1 MSERERQRQ
10 GRRRGPRPSDAA
22 IVGMGAVFPGAADL
36 AAYRRNLFSGAD
48 CIGDVPPQ
56 RWDPEVY
63 YHPDGAA
70 GPVAGDRFYCRRG
83 GFVDGLAAFDPTR
96 FGIMPAAV
104 EGAEPD
110 QMLALQ
116 ATAEAV
122 ADAGGEGRLP
132 ADRSRIGV
140 VLGRGGFM
148 GVATAR
154 LDQRVRTAHQ
164 VAQTLRELA
173 PELGERRIAEVRAAF
188 QDALGPERPD
198 ASIGLVPSFTAA
210 RTANRMD
217 FRGPAY
223 TLDAACASSLLAVDQ
238 AVGLLAA
245 GRCDVVVAGAVHHCH
260 IATLW
265 SVFTQ
270 LRALSPSERIRPFD
284 RRADG
289 TLLSEGTGVV
299 LLKRLA
305 DARRDGDRVY
315 AVVRGTGVDG
325 DGRAASLMSPLVA
338 GQVRA
343 LERAWREAGLDPREP
358 GALGLLEAHGTGT
371 PVGDAAELDTLARV
385 FGPPRPGEGP
395 GIGFGSVKS
404 MLGHTMQASGM
415 AGLIKAAL
423 AVHEGVLPPTLHLE
437 EPHPDLARTR
447 MRPVTAAEPWERGA
461 TPRRA
466 GVNAFGFGGINAHV
480 VLEEAPAADRPAVLP
495 VRRFLPSA
503 GPAAPVG
510 TPGAP
515 GGVLL
520 LAAESPAG
528 LSALLAADAP
538 VSGGEGPC
546 RLAVFGPTPQRLA
559 LAAKAVAR
567 GRAWRGRGDVWFT
580 PEPLGGRVA
589 FLFPG
594 LEPEFAPVLDD
605 VADRLGFPRPRLGR
619 GDGLVERAL
628 DAVATG
634 RFLARVLP
642 ALGIEADVLAGHSL
656 GEWAAMVAAGLYPQ
670 EAADTF
676 LDSLRPGSLRVPD
689 LVYAALGCGAERARA
704 ALHGLERVV
713 VSHDNCP
720 HQSVICG
727 EPDQVAAAVGRLR
740 GEGVLGQELP
750 FRSGF
755 HTPMWEPYLGQVRA
769 AFARLPLRAGSVP
782 VWSATT
788 CAPFPSGEREVRE
801 LVVRHLLEPVRFRE
815 LTLRLYEEEGVRSF
829 VTLGPGSLPGF
840 AEDTLRDRPH
850 LSVPCSS
857 PRLQGL
863 ASLSRA
869 CAALWA
875 EGHAPRWEL
884 LLPSGGS
891 SGTAPGPSSA
901 IPSEAGP
908 GPTPAAP
915 AETGPGPTPAGAAE
929 AGPGPTP
936 GGAAEA
942 GPGPT
947 PDAPAQPIPTPT
959 PAGAAEAGPGST
971 PGGAAGTGNA
981 RPAPS
986 ATRPAAATRTASRGR
1001 AVPLDLGSPLV
1012 RLGETARAKLGGLLS
1027 TAPAPMAPAL
1037 PGAAVPGPA
1046 LPGAP
1051 VPRAAVPGALPGA
1064 AVPGAAVPGPALPG
1078 AAVPGAAVPRA
1089 AIPGA
1094 AAQEAPAGTR
1104 PVLLSALDAVL
1115 DDTRSAARSVTG
1127 AWAAGGSAPAPSG
1140 PVPRPSGSVPQP
1152 AGSVPGP
1159 SSPSLGPAGPL
1170 PTPTQTGP
1178 WPDRFAPEPSG
1189 SAPRPAGSFPGP
1201 AGSTQGPARSAQGPA
1216 STDPRPAR
1224 PVQGPTGTAPA
1235 PAGSTPR
1242 PAGPLPTPAQTGPW
1256 PDRFAPEPSGSA
1268 PRHTG
1273 SAPRPADPAPASR
1286 HPGPGPAGSGSG
1298 PGGLLPQ
1305 AGTGARAGSGGG
1317 AGRATGRGVLRL
1329 SLAALPYVRDHC
1341 VYLQPDGWPEDSDRF
1356 PVVPMT
1362 TMLELAADAARR
1374 YAPRGAPVTGFED
1387 VRALRWLPVEP
1398 ALDVEVVV
1406 RAEGP
1411 GRIRVGIG
1419 EYASAVVLCGGR
1431 YEGPPAPDTTPLR
1444 DPGPAPVSAA
1454 ALYRDRWMFH
1464 GPRFAAVHEVRTV
1477 AEDGIEGVVRALPD
1491 PGALLDA
1498 AGQLFGHWM
1507 QLRLPVDRLVFPATV
1522 DRIRFYGPPPAL
1534 GELLRTT
1541 ARVREVRDVTVR
1553 GDIELCRAGG
1563 TVWARVE
1570 GWTYRRFGADE
1581 RVWPMKFTPEV
1592 CGIGEPQPGGW
1603 CLARRRWSDP
1613 ASQELV
1619 MRRYLGAA
1627 EREAYGRLSPRARA
1641 PWLLGRIAAKDALR
1655 QVLWDGG
1662 AGPVF
1667 PAEVPV
1673 GNDAAGRP
1681 LALGPLT
1688 RGFRLTIAHK
1698 DRIAVALAGPGGRA
1712 VGIDVETVTADPDA
1726 LVRIALGP
1734 GELRLAEGLA
1744 AAGGTGLPAALTAL
1758 WCAKEAAAK
1767 AEGGGLG
1774 GRPREW
1780 RVSGDPDGDG
1790 LLVRSPA
1797 GRPYPVRTTLLGSA
1811 PLDHVVA
1818 WTGRGTA
1825 AGAPFDLTETHH
1837 GI

>member
-1 MSERERQRQ
+1 MSEL
-10 GRRRGPRPSDAA
+10 RRGPRPTDAA

-36 AAYRRNLFSGAD
+36 AAYRRNLLAGTDS
-48 CIGDVPPQ
+48 ISEVPAG

-63 YHPDGAA
+63 YDPDGAA
-70 GPVAGDRFYCRRG
+70 GPAVGDRFYCRRG

-110 QMLALQ
+110 QMLALH
-116 ATAEAV
+116 ATAEAI
-122 ADAGGEGRLP
+122 ADAGGEDRLP

-164 VAQTLRELA
+164 LAQTLRELA
-173 PELGERRIAEVRAAF
+173 PELGERRIAQVRSAF

-210 RTANRMD
+210 RTANRLD

-238 AVGLLAA
+238 AVGLLSG
-245 GRCDVVVAGAVHHCH
+245 GRCDAVVAGAVHHCH

-305 DARRDGDRVY
+305 DAERDGDRIY
-315 AVVRGTGVDG
+315 AVIRGTGVAG

-343 LERAWREAGLDPREP
+343 LERAWREAGLDPRAP

-371 PVGDAAELDTLARV
+371 PVGDAAELDTLAQV
-385 FGPPRPGEGP
+385 FGPPERGGFDGR

-437 EPHPDLARTR
+437 EPHADLARTR
-447 MRPVTAAEPWERGA
+447 MRPVTAAEPWERGPM
-461 TPRRA
+461 PRRA

-480 VLEEAPAADRPAVLP
+480 VLEEAPAASAASAPAGRPSAP
-495 VRRFLPSA
+495 VRRFLPLGA
-503 GPAAPVG
+503 PAAPVG
-510 TPGAP
+510 GAAR
-515 GGVLL
+515 GDVLL
-520 LAAESPAG
+520 LAADSTAELAERLASATARATDSGTPAPGSPGSYGPGA
-528 LSALLAADAP
+528 
-538 VSGGEGPC
+538 GPC
-546 RLAVFGPTPQRLA
+546 RLAVLGPTPQRLA
-559 LAAKAVAR
+559 LAAKVVAR
-567 GRAWRGRGDVWFT
+567 GRPWRGRGDVWFT

-594 LEPEFAPVLDD
+594 LEPEFAPVVDD
-605 VADRLGFPRPRLGR
+605 VADRLGLARPRLTR
-619 GDGLVERAL
+619 GESLVERAL
-628 DAVATG
+628 DALATG
-634 RFLARVLP
+634 RFFARALP
-642 ALGIEADVLAGHSL
+642 GLGIEADVLAGHSL
-656 GEWAAMVAAGLYPQ
+656 GEWAAMVAAGMYPQ

-676 LDSLRPGSLRVPD
+676 LDSLRPGSLKVPD
-689 LVYAALGCGAERARA
+689 LVYAALGCGAHRAEA
-704 ALHGLERVV
+704 ALHGLDRVV

-720 HQSVICG
+720 HQSVVCG
-727 EPDQVAAAVGRLR
+727 DPDQVAAVVERLR

-769 AFARLPLRAGSVP
+769 AFARLPLRAGGLP

-788 CAPFPSGEREVRE
+788 CEPFPAAPDEVRD

-815 LTLRLYEEEGVRSF
+815 LTLRLYEEEGVRAF

-840 AEDTLRDRPH
+840 VEDTLRERPH
-850 LSVPCSS
+850 LSVSTSS
-857 PRLQGL
+857 PRLPGL
-863 ASLSRA
+863 ASLSRT

-875 EGHAPRWEL
+875 EGHAPRWDRL
-884 LLPSGGS
+884 FPADS
-891 SGTAPGPSSA
+891 PG
-901 IPSEAGP
+901 
-908 GPTPAAP
+908 PAAP
-915 AETGPGPTPAGAAE
+915 AG
-929 AGPGPTP
+929 
-936 GGAAEA
+936 
-942 GPGPT
+942 
-947 PDAPAQPIPTPT
+947 
-959 PAGAAEAGPGST
+959 
-971 PGGAAGTGNA
+971 
-981 RPAPS
+981 
-986 ATRPAAATRTASRGR
+986 PAAAAPAARGR
-1001 AVPLDLGSPLV
+1001 AMQLDLGSPLV
-1012 RLGETARAKLGGLLS
+1012 RLGEAARTALGGLVPP
-1027 TAPAPMAPAL
+1027 APA
-1037 PGAAVPGPA
+1037 
-1046 LPGAP
+1046 
-1051 VPRAAVPGALPGA
+1051 
-1064 AVPGAAVPGPALPG
+1064 
-1078 AAVPGAAVPRA
+1078 
-1089 AIPGA
+1089 GA
-1094 AAQEAPAGTR
+1094 AAIQAAQAPSAGPR

-1115 DDTRSAARSVTG
+1115 DDTRAAVRHVTEAWSAGHPPASAA
-1127 AWAAGGSAPAPSG
+1127 AA
-1140 PVPRPSGSVPQP
+1140 
-1152 AGSVPGP
+1152 
-1159 SSPSLGPAGPL
+1159 
-1170 PTPTQTGP
+1170 
-1178 WPDRFAPEPSG
+1178 
-1189 SAPRPAGSFPGP
+1189 
-1201 AGSTQGPARSAQGPA
+1201 
-1216 STDPRPAR
+1216 
-1224 PVQGPTGTAPA
+1224 
-1235 PAGSTPR
+1235 
-1242 PAGPLPTPAQTGPW
+1242 
-1256 PDRFAPEPSGSA
+1256 
-1268 PRHTG
+1268 
-1273 SAPRPADPAPASR
+1273 
-1286 HPGPGPAGSGSG
+1286 GPGPHGS
-1298 PGGLLPQ
+1298 
-1305 AGTGARAGSGGG
+1305 
-1317 AGRATGRGVLRL
+1317 GRATGKHTLHV

-1374 YAPRGAPVTGFED
+1374 YAPPGLAVLGYED
-1387 VRALRWLPVEP
+1387 VRALRWLPAEP
-1398 ALDVEVVV
+1398 AVDVEVTV
-1406 RAEGP
+1406 RGDGP
-1411 GRIRVGIG
+1411 GRYRVGLG
-1419 EYASAVVLCGGR
+1419 GYASVVVLLGERYGR
-1431 YEGPPAPDTTPLR
+1431 PPAPDTTPLR
-1444 DPGPAPVSAA
+1444 EPGPAPVSAE

-1464 GPRFAAVHEVRTV
+1464 GPRFAAVHEMRTV
-1477 AEDGIEGVVRALPD
+1477 GSDGIQGVLRALPD

-1522 DRIRFYGPPPAL
+1522 DRIRFSGPPPAPHDL
-1534 GELLRTT
+1534 VAAT
-1541 ARVREVRDVTVR
+1541 ARIREVRDVTVR
-1553 GDIELCRAGG
+1553 GDVELRRTGG
-1563 TVWARVE
+1563 EVWARIE

-1592 CGIGEPQPGGW
+1592 CGIGEPQPAGW

-1627 EREAYGRLSPRARA
+1627 ERAAYERLVPRARA

-1673 GNDAAGRP
+1673 GNDPAGRP
-1681 LALGPLT
+1681 VAEGPLA
-1688 RGFRLTIAHK
+1688 RGLRLSIAHK
-1698 DRIAVALAGPGGRA
+1698 DRIAVALAGPGRA
-1712 VGIDVETVTADPDA
+1712 VGIDVEPVTADPDA
-1726 LVRIALGP
+1726 LIRIALGP
-1734 GELRLAEGLA
+1734 DELRLAEALA
-1744 AAGGTGLPAALTAL
+1744 AREGTGLPAALTAL

-1767 AEGGGLG
+1767 AEGTGLG
-1774 GRPREW
+1774 GRPRDW
-1780 RVSGDPDGDG
+1780 RVSGDPESGG
-1790 LLVRSPA
+1790 LLVRSPE
-1797 GRPYPVRTTLLGSA
+1797 GSPYAIDTARLDTAAPGSD
-1811 PLDHVVA
+1811 PLEPLVHIVA
-1818 WTGRGTA
+1818 WTAHGA
-1825 AGAPFDLTETHH
+1825 AATTPVPFHLTETRH
-1837 GI
+1837 GN